1 MADQLRDLAA
11 GIRVLRQHLGMGARN
26 VPRALAMVGVAT
38 GATVAAGVVVS
49 PPGTNRGPMHLAAT
63 LAPAVIGGSA
73 TIFAAVWVADDLPRR
88 RTMGQFF
95 LSLAFAPLVLAAVV
109 TGHYEYL
116 VIVLAILFPAERDE

>member
-1 MADQLRDLAA
+1 MAADQLRDLAA
-11 GIRVLRQHLGMGARN
+11 GIGVLRQHLGMGARN

-38 GATVAAGVVVS
+38 GATVAAGVPCALHS
-49 PPGTNRGPMHLAAT
+49 AAT
-63 LAPAVIGGSA
+63 LVPAVIGAGA
-73 TIFAAVWVADDLPRR
+73 TIFAAIWVADDHPRR

-116 VIVLAILFPAERDE
+116 VIVLAVLFPAERE